1 VETIGDPGG
10 AGVALFVACTLRRQG
25 FALVAQRIEQK
36 TFRLQ
41 VPPPHRTT
49 YKGSRREVRGR
60 AMGVRLPQQLGRSFP
75 NSFTSLPKTSWRGQK
90 VYSRSLLIISWVDS
104 KLDHE

>member
-1 VETIGDPGG
+1 METIGDPGG

-41 VPPPHRTT
+41 TPPPHRTT
-49 YKGSRREVRGR
+49 YEGSGAEVVGR
-60 AMGVRLPQQLGRSFP
+60 AMGVRLFLADAQWWPPWIDRQS
-75 NSFTSLPKTSWRGQK
+75 
-90 VYSRSLLIISWVDS
+90 
-104 KLDHE
+104 H